1 MEIKQINWSKIL
13 INILL
18 HLVFWMCIITYFAWG
33 FGFKDDPKK
42 SFINALTFLPGYL
55 LMVYTLLYFLA
66 PRYLLQRK
74 FIHFFLGFV
83 IVLALCSIYAV
94 LAQLSI
100 NDARDFKGAN
110 FLIGRNILPF
120 IHVGGIALSIKMLK
134 FWFLQRKY
142 TVQAEQEKA
151 VTELKLLR
159 AQLHPHFLFNTLDN
173 LYKHARI
180 SSPKSQEIVLKL
192 SALLRF
198 MIYESNTPK
207 IPLSK
212 EVEYMNNY
220 IALEKLR
227 FGKSLDV
234 SVSLTGEIERY
245 QIAPL
250 LLLPFLDKAFKY
262 GTTQGID
269 QCWISLDLAMEGSLM
284 KFKLLN
290 GVDPTTIEGESIKVS
305 SGFEDVKRRLEQL
318 YEDKYNFETIRLEEV
333 FIVNLDVTLE
343 ELEITYDEKLF

>member
-1 MEIKQINWSKIL
+1 MEIKQINWSKLL
-13 INILL
+13 INIFL
-18 HLVFWMCIITYFAWG
+18 HLIFWMCIITYFAWG
-33 FGFKDDPKK
+33 FGFKNDPKR
-42 SFINALTFLPGYL
+42 SFVNAMTFLPGYL

-74 FIHFFLGFV
+74 FIHFFIGFV

-100 NDARDFKGAN
+100 NSARDFRGAN
-110 FLIGRNILPF
+110 LLIGRNILPF

-134 FWFLQRKY
+134 FWFLQRRY
-142 TVQAEQEKA
+142 TLEAEQEKTI
-151 VTELKLLR
+151 TELKLLR

-173 LYKHARI
+173 LYEHARM

-227 FGKSLDV
+227 FGPRLDV
-234 SVSLTGEIERY
+234 SVSLTGEIEQF

-262 GTTQGID
+262 ATTQGID
-269 QCWISLDLAMEGSLM
+269 QCWISLDLSMEGSLM
-284 KFKLLN
+284 KFKLVN
-290 GVDPTTIEGESIKVS
+290 GVDPNTMKVDNEKVS

-318 YEDKYNFETIRLEEV
+318 YKDKYNFETIRLDEV
-333 FIVNLDVTLE
+333 FIVNLDVVLE
-343 ELEITYDEKLF
+343 ELEIPYSDGLF

>member
-100 NDARDFKGAN
+100 NAARDFKGAN

>member
-83 IVLALCSIYAV
+83 IVLALCSMYAV

-100 NDARDFKGAN
+100 NAARDFKGAN